1 MVVQRCR
8 KDDREVRMLDS
19 LKLLELTLNIGD
31 FLATW
36 GMIELQIQLQTTLET
51 LP

>member
-1 MVVQRCR
+1 
-8 KDDREVRMLDS
+8 MLDS

-31 FLATW
+31 FLAAW
-36 GMIELQIQLQTTLET
+36 RMIEPQIQLQTTLET